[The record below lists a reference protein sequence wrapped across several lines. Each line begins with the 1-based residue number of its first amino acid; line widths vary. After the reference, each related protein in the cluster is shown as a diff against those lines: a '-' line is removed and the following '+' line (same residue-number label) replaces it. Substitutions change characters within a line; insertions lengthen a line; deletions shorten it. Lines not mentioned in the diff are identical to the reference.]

1 MCTPQNKEALT
12 GQNTTG
18 HTGGSCSSHKSPPP
32 PLWLHLL
39 SGICIDT
46 RLLGSP
52 GTEEASRGAF
62 YPCFHLKAS
71 WFSNLFFSFEAMSPT
86 IAQLPLNLR
95 QSFCLS
101 LSSSGTA
108 DVSPQTQVG
117 FLTLKQIC
125 NLSQLLESKKPQEGR
140 MGRKLRI
147 PTPSRTSHSLTGKS
161 FFHFFEHYVIN
172 TWVANAPQ
180 TVMRISGG
188 ERSWCAHL

>member
-18 HTGGSCSSHKSPPP
+18 HRGGSCSSHKSLP

-46 RLLGSP
+46 RLLGSL
-52 GTEEASRGAF
+52 GTKEASQGAF

-71 WFSNLFFSFEAMSPT
+71 WFSNLFFFSFEAMSPT
-86 IAQLPLNLR
+86 IAQLPLNLKAILLPQPLQFWDCR
-95 QSFCLS
+95 CEPPDSGWFSNIKTNLQS
-101 LSSSGTA
+101 
-108 DVSPQTQVG
+108 
-117 FLTLKQIC
+117 
-125 NLSQLLESKKPQEGR
+125 SQLLESKKPQEGR

-161 FFHFFEHYVIN
+161 FFHFLEHYVIN

-180 TVMRISGG
+180 
-188 ERSWCAHL
+188 